1 MILCLKK
8 INAIIVNVYKFPHLI
23 SEKNNSP
30 SLCWYMRFPT
40 MGVYWMEE
48 VQLPLDVNIH
58 AWYKYQ

>member
-30 SLCWYMRFPT
+30 SLYVIPELIPGTNFS
-40 MGVYWMEE
+40 E
-48 VQLPLDVNIH
+48 VWTELQ
-58 AWYKYQ
+58 